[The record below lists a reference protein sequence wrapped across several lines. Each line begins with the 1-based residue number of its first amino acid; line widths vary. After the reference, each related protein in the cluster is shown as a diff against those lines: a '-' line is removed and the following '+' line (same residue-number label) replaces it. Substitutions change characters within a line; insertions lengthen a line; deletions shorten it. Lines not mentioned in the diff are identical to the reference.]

1 MSGNRSNASAKNRRS
16 VPEKTNESSSKND
29 VSEPRVNKKDVNPK
43 KLTKDE
49 RDLII
54 AQFQLGPVTLFTI
67 ARNQEMRIQNIEDQ
81 IELYNRAVFQDLNDR
96 LESITLEFQKLK
108 TNKGDSTNTNKIE
121 EADEDS
127 S

>member
-29 VSEPRVNKKDVNPK
+29 VSEPRVSKKDVNPK

-54 AQFQLGPVTLFTI
+54 EQFQLGPVTLFTI

-108 TNKGDSTNTNKIE
+108 TNKGDYTNTNKIE
-121 EADEDS
+121 EANEDS

>member
-1 MSGNRSNASAKNRRS
+1 MSGNRSIASAKNRRS
-16 VPEKTNESSSKND
+16 MPERTNESSSKNE
-29 VSEPRVNKKDVNPK
+29 VSENRVPKKEVKPK
-43 KLTKDE
+43 KLTKEE

-54 AQFQLGPVTLFTI
+54 TQFQSGPVTLFTI

-96 LESITLEFQKLK
+96 LEAITLEYQKLK
-108 TNKGDSTNTNKIE
+108 SVKGDSTNCNILE
-121 EADEDS
+121 EVNEDS

>member
-29 VSEPRVNKKDVNPK
+29 VSEPRVSKKDVKPK
-43 KLTKDE
+43 KLTKEE

-54 AQFQLGPVTLFTI
+54 AQFQVGPVNLFTI

>member
-29 VSEPRVNKKDVNPK
+29 VSEPRVSKKDVKPK

>member
-16 VPEKTNESSSKND
+16 VQEKTNESSSKND
-29 VSEPRVNKKDVNPK
+29 VSENRVHKKDVKPK

-108 TNKGDSTNTNKIE
+108 TNKGDCTNTNKIE
-121 EADEDS
+121 EDNEDS

>member
-1 MSGNRSNASAKNRRS
+1 MRRLRIDDLFKKKRINH
-16 VPEKTNESSSKND
+16 P
-29 VSEPRVNKKDVNPK
+29 PRTMYQKIAVKPK

-49 RDLII
+49 RDIII

-108 TNKGDSTNTNKIE
+108 TNKGDCTNTNKIE
-121 EADEDS
+121 EDNEDS

>member
-29 VSEPRVNKKDVNPK
+29 VSEPRVSKKDVKPK

-81 IELYNRAVFQDLNDR
+81 IEMYNRAVFQDLNDR

-108 TNKGDSTNTNKIE
+108 TNKVDYTNTNKIE
-121 EADEDS
+121 EANEDS

>member
-29 VSEPRVNKKDVNPK
+29 VSEPRVSKKDVNPK

-54 AQFQLGPVTLFTI
+54 EQFQLGPVTLFTI

-108 TNKGDSTNTNKIE
+108 TNKGDCTNTNKIE
-121 EADEDS
+121 EDNEDS

>member
-1 MSGNRSNASAKNRRS
+1 MSGNRSIASAKNRRS
-16 VPEKTNESSSKND
+16 MPERTNESSSKNE
-29 VSEPRVNKKDVNPK
+29 VSENRVPKKDVKPK

-108 TNKGDSTNTNKIE
+108 TNKGDYTNTNKIE
-121 EADEDS
+121 EANEDS

>member
-29 VSEPRVNKKDVNPK
+29 VAEPRVSKKDVKPK

-96 LESITLEFQKLK
+96 IESITLEFQKLK
-108 TNKGDSTNTNKIE
+108 TNKGDYINTNKIE
-121 EADEDS
+121 EANEDS